1 MPDAGAKRGA
11 YALPVKG
18 NQPGLSA
25 AIERALASRPARQ
38 ATTTDRHGDRLDV
51 RTLTLVDAAGLRWP
65 GAAQVGR
72 LERIR
77 NVAGD
82 VTSES
87 TLLVMSLPAT
97 AANAEALLGHV
108 RGHWGIEHRLHFVRD
123 VVFGEDAC
131 RVRSDHAP
139 HVFAAVRNAALHLLR
154 GAGHERIAS
163 ATRYVA
169 ARAAEALGLL
179 GLAPASN

>member
-1 MPDAGAKRGA
+1 VPNARAKRGA

-25 AIERALASRPARQ
+25 AIERALAARPARS
-38 ATTTDRHGDRLDV
+38 ATTRDRHGDRLDV
-51 RTLTLVDAAGLRWP
+51 RTLTLVDAVGIRWP

-72 LERIR
+72 LERVR

-87 TLLVMSLPAT
+87 TLFVTSLPAT
-97 AANAEALLGHV
+97 AANAEALLELV
-108 RGHWGIEHRLHFVRD
+108 RGHWGIENRLHFVRD
-123 VVFGEDAC
+123 VVLGEDAC

-139 HVFAAVRNAALHLLR
+139 HVFAALRNTALNLLR

-163 ATRYVA
+163 ATRYFA
-169 ARAAEALGLL
+169 AKAGEALALL
-179 GLAPASN
+179 GLTPTPN